1 MKDVKIKICG
11 IKRAE
16 DVAII
21 NRYHPDYIGFII
33 NFPKSHRSKTP
44 QEVEILSEKVDS
56 SIQKVGVFVDSPME
70 IPVDLAAKGAIDV
83 IQLHGSEDETYIQ
96 ALQQATGKPV
106 IKAFT
111 IHGKEDMDR
120 ALESSADIILLDQ
133 GQGSGQTFDWGWIP
147 KDMTRPYFLAGGLTP
162 ENVPQAYEAIKP
174 WGMDISSGV
183 ETDRLKD
190 EAKICSIMEWR
201 EE

>member
-1 MKDVKIKICG
+1 M
-11 IKRAE
+11 
-16 DVAII
+16 
-21 NRYHPDYIGFII
+21 N
-33 NFPKSHRSKTP
+33 
-44 QEVEILSEKVDS
+44 
-56 SIQKVGVFVDSPME
+56 
-70 IPVDLAAKGAIDV
+70 
-83 IQLHGSEDETYIQ
+83 
-96 ALQQATGKPV
+96 
-106 IKAFT
+106 
-111 IHGKEDMDR
+111 R

-162 ENVPQAYEAIKP
+162 DNVPQAYEAIKP

-190 EAKICSIMEWR
+190 EAKIRSIMEWR